1 MLRSTAVPLWLALLA
16 TRGAKRANGFK
27 KDEAD
32 QRPRT
37 LIGFWGLGEA
47 ETGTIFGGTLFRLT
61 LDGMVGSS
69 FVCVPE
75 PLVPTSNRM
84 TIGT

>member
-16 TRGAKRANGFK
+16 MRGAKRANGFK

-37 LIGFWGLGEA
+37 LIGFWGSREA
-47 ETGTIFGGTLFRLT
+47 ETGTILGERCFA
-61 LDGMVGSS
+61 
-69 FVCVPE
+69 
-75 PLVPTSNRM
+75 
-84 TIGT
+84 